1 MRTFRKSVVR
11 KTKRLFDHP
20 GTSKKRTDDF
30 IDMSQIQ
37 QLIEMG
43 ISEDVAKIALRRND
57 FNVEKALEYIFSHDN
72 IVESEDEGVAPELP
86 PRRDFNADTLGD
98 IEPKDYTREIVPY
111 HQIPHVEETAEE
123 DLIEDNREAYVH
135 EPELSYSRFDLSE
148 LTAKQ
153 TVRSLDPPIL
163 LPSHAAIDIAPLLT
177 ILHAIPQAR
186 DALLADAKDTYEF
199 DPSWRTGTSS
209 KKTSLVEETQKL
221 LAFLDGSTGRG
232 FNTISNLVRCIPS
245 SIASQL
251 SGSSRSSDDST
262 AVGAF
267 LEQLILRHECAADT
281 FKMVATDGEESEP
294 MYNILLVTREPS
306 DTCETISDGLDVLL
320 WSGLRDGSASP
331 DEVTYLKEI
340 PPVISITCRR
350 DDAQSGS
357 GLAVMPK
364 FYPHRYSE
372 ANLEQVKAVH
382 TRATNAKKESQ
393 GLFQKRFEMSNFQ
406 GVSVTKLLEV
416 AVGHFDDETREGVV
430 ELRRLQEQYL
440 DAREEIGV
448 RIDKLE
454 EEMDD
459 VTVPPFGPDY
469 NLMGAIISPTEF
481 YYNHHGQWLHV
492 AYLDEAPVSVDSLY
506 TVRPTTVEEVCEHA
520 ARGSDQFDAQE
531 VTLLYAT
538 SDNSDMPHEELPASL
553 KAFLQEDRELFE
565 ALLREEEVAEA
576 AEAAATEDLI
586 ELDAE
591 GSDEQDEAGPQDVAV
606 EVVPVQEPLQA
617 TEAKGADGSEALEQ
631 PQR

>member
-11 KTKRLFDHP
+11 KTKRLFDHQ
-20 GTSKKRTDDF
+20 GTSKKHIDDTT
-30 IDMSQIQ
+30 DMSQIQ

-43 ISEDVAKIALRRND
+43 IGEDVAKIALRRND
-57 FNVEKALEYIFSHDN
+57 HNVEKALEYIFSHDN
-72 IVESEDEGVAPELP
+72 IVESEDEGAAPELP
-86 PRRDFNADTLGD
+86 PRRDPNADTMGD

-123 DLIEDNREAYVH
+123 DLIEESREAYGH
-135 EPELSYSRFDLSE
+135 GAELSYSRFDLSE
-148 LTAKQ
+148 LSAKQ

-186 DALLADAKDTYEF
+186 DALLAGAKDTYEF
-199 DPSWRTGTSS
+199 DPSWRTGTCS

-232 FNTISNLVRCIPS
+232 FNTISNLVGCIPS

-251 SGSSRSSDDST
+251 SGSSRSSDDSS

-267 LEQLILRHECAADT
+267 LEQLILRHESAADA
-281 FKMVATDGEESEP
+281 FRMVATDGEESEP
-294 MYNILLVTREPS
+294 MSNILLVTREPS
-306 DTCETISDGLDVLL
+306 ETCATISDGLDLLL
-320 WSGLRDGSASP
+320 WSGLRDGSSM
-331 DEVTYLKEI
+331 DEVTYLKQI

-357 GLAVMPK
+357 GLAVTPK
-364 FYPHRYSE
+364 FSPHRYSE
-372 ANLEQVKAVH
+372 AHLDTVKSVH
-382 TRATNAKKESQ
+382 SKAIESKKESQ
-393 GLFQKRFEMSNFQ
+393 ALFQKRFEMSNFQ

-416 AVGHFDDETREGVV
+416 TVGHFDDESKEGVP
-430 ELRRLQEQYL
+430 ELRKLQHQYL
-440 DAREEIGV
+440 EAREEIGV
-448 RIDKLE
+448 RIDQLE
-454 EEMDD
+454 VLMDD
-459 VTVPPFGPDY
+459 VDVPSCGPDY

-506 TVRPTTVEEVCEHA
+506 TVRPTTEEDVCEHA

-538 SDNSDMPHEELPASL
+538 SENSDMPAEELPASL
-553 KAFLQEDRELFE
+553 KAFLEEDREQFE
-565 ALLREEEVAEA
+565 ALLAEEEATEA
-576 AEAAATEDLI
+576 AEADNLI
-586 ELDAE
+586 ELDADD
-591 GSDEQDEAGPQDVAV
+591 SDDVEAV
-606 EVVPVQEPLQA
+606 ETEDTAENAVEEQETPQA
-617 TEAKGADGSEALEQ
+617 TEAKGPDGLEAPLEQ